1 MAIGKRQR
9 AAREAL
15 DVGRQYS
22 LADAIA
28 LLKKVSKVKFAETV
42 DLAVSLGVD
51 ARKSDQ
57 MVRGATTLPHGTGKT
72 ARVAVFAQGDM
83 ADAARDAGADVVGMQ
98 DLADAMKGG
107 DLGYDVV
114 IASPDAMPVVG
125 TLGQILGPKGLMPNP
140 KTGTVSTQVD
150 QAVKNAKSGQVRF
163 RIDKNG
169 IVHGGVGR
177 LDFKAEQLVEN
188 VNALLA
194 DLRKLKPAASKGVY
208 LKKITLSSTMGPG
221 VPVDVSSLEA

>member
-1 MAIGKRQR
+1 M
-9 AAREAL
+9 
-15 DVGRQYS
+15 
-22 LADAIA
+22 
-28 LLKKVSKVKFAETV
+28 
-42 DLAVSLGVD
+42 
-51 ARKSDQ
+51 
-57 MVRGATTLPHGTGKT
+57 
-72 ARVAVFAQGDM
+72 
-83 ADAARDAGADVVGMQ
+83 
-98 DLADAMKGG
+98 
-107 DLGYDVV
+107 V

-125 TLGQILGPKGLMPNP
+125 ALGQILGPKGLMPNP
-140 KTGTVSTQVD
+140 KTGTVSARVD

-221 VPVDVSSLEA
+221 VPVDMSSLEA